1 MTLKTE
7 QFKSN
12 QKPRW
17 TNGKPANGDN
27 FAQFID
33 AIAQLVED
41 TATETYTGVRSSLN
55 IPNDA
60 KIKELA
66 KAVLNTEA
74 DFSGTALAR
83 KITEAAGRQFN
94 YDTDA
99 KTKVASDIT
108 ERLKTTAS
116 YFYTWKNNQLT
127 VTQNGAGAAVTL
139 TAGANFLT
147 DTGTGKYSATPI
159 TEDKTVFELTRPDGG
174 RLIYNVSSKTVT
186 VAANLIG

>member
-33 AIAQLVED
+33 AIAQLIED
-41 TATETYTGVRSSLN
+41 TGVETLN
-55 IPNDA
+55 GAKAVIPNDA

-74 DFSGTALAR
+74 DFNGTALAR
-83 KITEAAGRQFN
+83 KITESAGRPFN

-108 ERLKTTAS
+108 ERLKTTAA

-147 DTGTGKYSATPI
+147 DTGTAKYSATPI

>member
-41 TATETYTGVRSSLN
+41 TGVETLN
-55 IPNDA
+55 GAKAVIPNDA

-74 DFSGTALAR
+74 DFNGTA
-83 KITEAAGRQFN
+83 GRPFN

-139 TAGANFLT
+139 TAGANFMT
-147 DTGTGKYSATPI
+147 DTGTAKYSATPI

-174 RLIYNVSSKTVT
+174 RLVYNVSNKTVT

>member
-17 TNGKPANGDN
+17 ANGKPANGDN

-33 AIAQLVED
+33 AIAQLIED
-41 TATETYTGVRSSLN
+41 TGVEVLN
-55 IPNDA
+55 GAKAAIPNDA

-74 DFSGTALAR
+74 DFNGTALAR
-83 KITEAAGRQFN
+83 KITEAAGRPFN

-159 TEDKTVFELTRPDGG
+159 TEDKSVFELTRPDGG
-174 RLIYNVSSKTVT
+174 RLIYNVSSKSVT

>member
-17 TNGKPANGDN
+17 ANGKPANGDN

-41 TATETYTGVRSSLN
+41 T
-55 IPNDA
+55 PNDA

-74 DFSGTALAR
+74 DFNGTALAR
-83 KITEAAGRQFN
+83 KITEAAGRPFN

-108 ERLKTTAS
+108 ERLKTTSA

-139 TAGANFLT
+139 TAGANFMT
-147 DTGTGKYSATPI
+147 DTGTAKYSATPI